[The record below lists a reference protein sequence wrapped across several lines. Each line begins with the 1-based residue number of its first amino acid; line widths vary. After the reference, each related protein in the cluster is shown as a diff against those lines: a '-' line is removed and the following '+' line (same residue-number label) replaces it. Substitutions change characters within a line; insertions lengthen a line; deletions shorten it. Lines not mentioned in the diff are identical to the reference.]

1 MMFSRPAMRQF
12 PQWIFSTLA
21 LFTLTLFTLV
31 ALSPAAPARADL
43 GAAARLLPSAELVGA
58 GRMTF
63 LGFKVF
69 DAELYA
75 PDGTYAPSAPFA
87 LKLTYLR
94 AFKGKDIAD
103 SSVKEMR
110 RQGGVS
116 DRQLTA
122 WGREMEAIFPDVR
135 PGQSITGVRT
145 ASGRT
150 EFYLGNRKL
159 GSIGDPAFT
168 KKFFAIWLGNGSRD
182 PQLRARLLGAAS

>member
-1 MMFSRPAMRQF
+1 MMFFRSAMCEFRH
-12 PQWIFSTLA
+12 WIRTAICLIC
-21 LFTLTLFTLV
+21 LLV
-31 ALSPAAPARADL
+31 LSPTAPAQAEL

-63 LGFKVF
+63 FGFKVF

-75 PDGTYAPSAPFA
+75 PGGTYKASAPFA

-94 AFKGKDIAD
+94 AFKGKDIAA
-103 SSVKEMR
+103 SSVREMR

-116 DRQLTA
+116 DTQLAA

-135 PGQSITGVRT
+135 PGQSITGVRS
-145 ASGRT
+145 ADGRT

-159 GSIGDPAFT
+159 GTIGDPVFT
-168 KKFFAIWLGNGSRD
+168 KNFFAIWLGDGSRD
-182 PQLRARLLGAAS
+182 PQLRAKLVGAAS